1 MLITDEH
8 IETYAMIDHGNG
20 LTTLYGHC
28 SQLLARVGQTV
39 QEGDTIASPAA
50 PGRTSTSRCASTGNE
65 RIRGRIC
72 RKAERKEMIMNMARY
87 EQETI
92 ISFNEEEKTAGI
104 YTHNK
109 VLRQKLEALARDR
122 PEDCRLVKVS
132 RSGRAV
138 DYVIPKSWIR
148 IAPNR
153 VLSDA
158 EKIQRRNAIKKA
170 NFALDNAG
178 RPQD

>member
-1 MLITDEH
+1 
-8 IETYAMIDHGNG
+8 
-20 LTTLYGHC
+20 
-28 SQLLARVGQTV
+28 
-39 QEGDTIASPAA
+39 
-50 PGRTSTSRCASTGNE
+50 
-65 RIRGRIC
+65 
-72 RKAERKEMIMNMARY
+72 MNMARY

-109 VLRQKLEALARDR
+109 ILRQKLAALARDR
-122 PEDCRLVKVS
+122 PEDCRLVKAS
-132 RSGRAV
+132 RGGRAV
-138 DYVIPKSWIR
+138 DCVIPKSWIR

>member
-1 MLITDEH
+1 
-8 IETYAMIDHGNG
+8 
-20 LTTLYGHC
+20 
-28 SQLLARVGQTV
+28 
-39 QEGDTIASPAA
+39 
-50 PGRTSTSRCASTGNE
+50 
-65 RIRGRIC
+65 
-72 RKAERKEMIMNMARY
+72 MNMARY

-138 DYVIPKSWIR
+138 DYHHRSEER
-148 IAPNR
+148 R
-153 VLSDA
+153 VGKECRS
-158 EKIQRRNAIKKA
+158 RWS
-170 NFALDNAG
+170 
-178 RPQD
+178 PYH

>member
-1 MLITDEH
+1 MTWSSV
-8 IETYAMIDHGNG
+8 TQ
-20 LTTLYGHC
+20 
-28 SQLLARVGQTV
+28 S
-39 QEGDTIASPAA
+39 
-50 PGRTSTSRCASTGNE
+50 
-65 RIRGRIC
+65 
-72 RKAERKEMIMNMARY
+72 Y

-109 VLRQKLEALARDR
+109 VLRQKLAALARDR
-122 PEDCRLVKVS
+122 PEDCRLVKAS

-138 DYVIPKSWIR
+138 DYTIPKSWIK
-148 IAPNR
+148 IVPNR

-158 EKIQRRNAIKKA
+158 EKMQRRNAIKKA

>member
-1 MLITDEH
+1 
-8 IETYAMIDHGNG
+8 
-20 LTTLYGHC
+20 
-28 SQLLARVGQTV
+28 
-39 QEGDTIASPAA
+39 
-50 PGRTSTSRCASTGNE
+50 
-65 RIRGRIC
+65 
-72 RKAERKEMIMNMARY
+72 MNMARY

-109 VLRQKLEALARDR
+109 VLRQKLAALARDR

-132 RSGRAV
+132 HSGRAG
-138 DYVIPKSWIR
+138 DYTIPKSWIK
-148 IAPNR
+148 IVPNR

-158 EKIQRRNAIKKA
+158 EKMQRRNAIKKA

>member
-1 MLITDEH
+1 
-8 IETYAMIDHGNG
+8 
-20 LTTLYGHC
+20 
-28 SQLLARVGQTV
+28 
-39 QEGDTIASPAA
+39 
-50 PGRTSTSRCASTGNE
+50 
-65 RIRGRIC
+65 
-72 RKAERKEMIMNMARY
+72 MIMNMARY

-92 ISFNEEEKTAGI
+92 ISFNEEEKAAVI